1 MALEL
6 MLGLILFNDFPAFV
20 YLFSF
25 FPCVMS
31 GNFFIAMSFPCVM
44 LVNVFYLQFEAWRT

>member
-6 MLGLILFNDFPAFV
+6 MLGLILFNDFPASV

-31 GNFFIAMSFPCVM
+31 ENFFIAMSFPCVM
-44 LVNVFYLQFEAWRT
+44 LVNVFLFAI

>member
-6 MLGLILFNDFPAFV
+6 MLGLILSSDFPAFV

-44 LVNVFYLQFEAWRT
+44 LVNVFLFAI